1 MITFAQL
8 ELKNFK
14 IEKNAFIIHQEQQNK
29 LQVCS
34 YIPGKTVKVLI

>member
-14 IEKNAFIIHQEQQNK
+14 IEKNPFIIHQEQQIA
-29 LQVCS
+29 S
-34 YIPGKTVKVLI
+34 MYIYTR